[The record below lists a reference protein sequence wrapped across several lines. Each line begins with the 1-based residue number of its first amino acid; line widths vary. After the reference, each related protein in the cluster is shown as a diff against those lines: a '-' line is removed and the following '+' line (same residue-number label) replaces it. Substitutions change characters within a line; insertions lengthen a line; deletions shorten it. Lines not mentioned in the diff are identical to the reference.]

1 MNVLNIVL
9 GVGGGIAAYKS
20 ALLLRLFTEAG
31 HKVTVIPTEASTRFV
46 GVATWEALS
55 GHPVTNDVFDAV
67 DQVNH
72 VRIGHE
78 ADLIVVAPATAD
90 LMAKAAGG
98 HANDLLSTTLLMA
111 RGPVLFAPAMHTEMW
126 RHAAT
131 AANVATLRARGIHV
145 LEPAVGRL
153 TGPDSGP
160 GRLPEPEEI
169 FAAALAL
176 AKGQGAPATVQQD
189 AAIHDVVKPPLVKR
203 DAGSPAAAAN
213 PELSVGPS
221 PMVESESSA
230 DAAQVEPVPSAG
242 ALTYADAAPSTGAVS
257 AAALAAEPARHLDPA
272 ATSKAAEPGILSGR
286 RVLITAGGTREPLD
300 PVRYLGN
307 KSSGKQG
314 VALAEAALAAGA
326 TVTLIHA
333 PLEVPAPAGVK
344 LQRIETARELRSAA
358 LAAAASADVVIMAA
372 AVADFRPANLSTGK
386 IKKRD
391 NVPDPVIEL
400 VRNPDILVELV
411 AHRAAQNQRQLI
423 VGFAAETG
431 DEQGDAH
438 SYAQA
443 KLVRKGCDLLV
454 VNEVGPGDSGSERV
468 FGQDHNQVEI
478 LALDGAAPVQAGG
491 SKREVADAVVHL
503 IAQRLAAGK
512 ARPV

>member
-1 MNVLNIVL
+1 MNIVL

-31 HKVTVIPTEASTRFV
+31 HKVTVIPTEASKRFV

-55 GHPVTNDVFDAV
+55 GRPATNDVFDAV
-67 DQVNH
+67 ESVNH
-72 VRIGHE
+72 VRIGQE

-90 LMAKAAGG
+90 LLAKAAGG
-98 HANDLLSTTLLMA
+98 HANDLLTTTLLMA

-126 RHAAT
+126 QHAAT

-145 LEPAVGRL
+145 LDPAVGRL
-153 TGPDSGP
+153 TGADTGP

-169 FAAALAL
+169 FAAAMAL
-176 AKGQGAPATVQQD
+176 VPAAGPALGEPAVLDPDALEPGALEPGTDRQD
-189 AAIHDVVKPPLVKR
+189 MLQH
-203 DAGSPAAAAN
+203 DAGIPAAAVA
-213 PELSVGPS
+213 PELPADTAPAPSVGPG
-221 PMVESESSA
+221 P
-230 DAAQVEPVPSAG
+230 DAV
-242 ALTYADAAPSTGAVS
+242 AAP
-257 AAALAAEPARHLDPA
+257 AAALSLAPAGGTGP
-272 ATSKAAEPGILSGR
+272 LSGR
-286 RVLITAGGTREPLD
+286 QVLITAGGTREPLD

-333 PLEVPAPAGVK
+333 PLDVPVPAGVK
-344 LQRIETARELRSAA
+344 LQPIETARELRAAA
-358 LAAAASADVVIMAA
+358 LAAAATADVVVMAA
-372 AVADFRPANLSTGK
+372 AVADFRPASLSTGK

-438 SYAQA
+438 SYGRQ

-454 VNEVGPGDSGSERV
+454 VNEVGPGESGAERV
-468 FGQDHNQVEI
+468 FGQDNNQVEI
-478 LALDGAAPVQAGG
+478 LALDGASPVQTGG

-503 IAQRLAAGK
+503 IAQRLANG
-512 ARPV
+512 